1 VSQQDVLLNISASI
15 ALLESKLDEAES
27 QIDALLAR
35 VKAKPV
41 VLGNLQL
48 SGANLK
54 ELNAEIQQSVK
65 AVGKTAKASIQVEI
79 DDSNLQ
85 KEAKQQ
91 SQALQKELKPRATVT
106 VAVDSKSLDKS
117 KRDIQQV
124 VQKTTA
130 TSTTKVTPQGSGNPI
145 LNRAIK
151 DLATVAAVVDAV
163 SSRAIKARSAI
174 SSEPRQQVARIIR
187 NEPRRDG
194 LGGAGVDLAK
204 DYLQGKGVELK
215 QTNTRKLRTEIAD
228 LVSDS
233 KKISQDVVNGLAT
246 HLVKNSAASEG
257 ASEVARDIISTLKR
271 ELKISSP
278 SKITEG
284 IGRDIVRGLTRG
296 QAEESASAIKQARQV
311 SNFLI
316 AEYQR
321 IKKAQTSLFAGGALA
336 KASSSALSGYGERA
350 PGRLLSPGGGGQ
362 GNPQDT
368 RVFQTVVKDWFKGLL
383 NGIDQKKLLGQS
395 QPNWTRQNTGV
406 DFVNVVDLGNGGRQ
420 GGGNGGNRGGGGGG
434 QKMLPMPPF
443 QGAENGKWFASF
455 ATAEGLINKNNAAVS
470 KLNNSFSLLNNTVS
484 QAQVNTHL
492 VNTRIAL
499 AGVATA
505 YKKGEVAASDFA
517 DAQKGLALQQSSL
530 EAQPAVLQNLIKNY
544 KELGLHSESYV
555 QVLRQQEA
563 LMSSIAVHDFKAD
576 NPNAVNKVSNPVSL
590 SPQQQ
595 LQASRIAN
603 LKGYER
609 ANAAVLEAQGNSGFG
624 GFRGREIGNDE
635 IEKLSKSLKLENSI
649 SAIRS
654 ERGAIAGRKVGN
666 AFATPEDARV
676 HAALTKE
683 LNNSNRALRVLNGTA
698 KEGEVSAHLFRNAW
712 GVLSDD
718 FANLLPQLV
727 VFGVAYGVVVQ
738 GLSRAPGAIIG
749 AAASFDKLETSVSS
763 YLAATRNIGDASA
776 QLNELK
782 RIGLDLGIGFEKAA
796 QSYLRMAAATQGT
809 TLEGQEI
816 GITETLATSGRNLGL
831 SGAEIDRAST
841 ALTQIASKGTVQMEE
856 LKGQLAEALP
866 GAIQVSARAFNVT
879 TKELYGMIEAGQ
891 IASDEFISKF
901 IGQLEAEGG
910 NVNQLSGTFAN
921 VSEQLGASFQAL
933 GAATAAPILAPL
945 TMGMQALNFVIQKI
959 TPAMPIITAGLLMLG
974 KSALNAQLALQGTSI
989 AREMNGMKSALM
1001 VRAGIMSGFTSE
1013 MDKGRKAAQLFV
1025 GSLKAIGKAA
1035 LFGIAI
1041 EGISLGIRGLRGE
1054 IGSLKKELDVLKGLN
1069 SAGNKPGGS
1078 LNPFEKVTASFNLG
1092 KRFDQME
1099 TSRRTGAMA
1108 GELSNTNDKLRS
1120 PAFMTKVKQQAAE
1133 LKNIDKNLEAERTN
1147 EWKLQQDKKSVAYK
1161 KTVDKII
1168 ALTAERNQK
1177 IKDMEISP
1185 QEAQQSLSAIQT
1197 GIKEAEANRDLYTQI
1212 GDDRLASVQTKRL
1225 EKLQKE
1231 RAEFEKLIASA
1242 GLLDKSFKIN
1252 NLGALSAQAKL
1263 FQENLN
1269 KPDVNSADFL
1279 IQQRKVVGADKAV
1292 QDMGLMPEEMA
1303 LKTQEL
1309 TMQKMTQQLKLQENI
1324 TQAKLALMDN
1334 ERKKLEAVLEL
1345 ERTRGSLR
1353 EATAQRRVSIAGVAG
1368 IPEEQLAA
1376 QAALQRVQTAN
1387 RISDLS
1393 GQQALL
1399 SKDRERATIETEL
1412 EKQKITLQ
1420 KQQLDISKQ
1429 QLAIERIK
1437 IAAAMETFGISNNLK
1452 NEYKKQLE
1460 AIDATLS
1467 ATDSLIGNQSSLNGL
1482 LDQSLAAQNE
1492 SLGLRAQSLE
1502 LQKAE
1507 VNYNAETEKQVRQI
1521 QSAHNDINR
1530 KATDAT
1536 ARASNAL
1543 AVAQE
1548 QQDNLQQQFDS
1559 VKSIV
1564 DLQKERAQ
1572 ITQEGLSS
1580 ELQLADKLLDTY
1592 NSRNEG
1598 GVFERMAKASAIGAR
1613 SQQDMISVAEQRMR
1627 LQRQLE
1633 AEQSRQKQIDLEIK
1647 KRELQIEMAIFKI
1660 KMAGARLANEQAKIE
1675 ARKNLEMQYVN
1686 VSTLSKTP
1694 ERDNTLTALAGK
1706 INQLGGFNTAGVGS
1720 SVNTGALSAINSA
1733 DQAINTGQSI
1743 DIQEAQSGQLFS
1755 LRNENLNLQQSSMQK
1770 TQALSDELFNQDAAA
1785 WFGQFIDKTTELGV
1799 VMNTAAQG
1807 ISGFRADLAQAFTD
1821 SIMKG
1826 EDFSE
1831 AAGNAATALSSK
1843 IMTSIADQM
1852 IFKPMEEAFFKQMSK
1867 LGILKEEM
1875 DPQRQIQQNTL
1886 SLVSST
1892 DKVGAIAEAGFKS
1905 LESAILNADKKV
1917 GDASGLVSKP
1927 STATPTYSG
1936 GSFETSQLVSQ
1947 GTYQG
1952 TVATVGGGAV
1962 AKPRQSWQKHEIT
1975 PEIRAALNTVMY
1987 AEGTWRGGSED
1998 GYRTMF
2004 GGGLAPDL
2012 KKHPDKVVHSSNGY
2026 SSAAAGAYQFMP
2038 FTWNPIKDKLGLPDF
2053 SKEAQDQGG
2062 VELLKRRGVLD
2073 KIKAGK
2079 FDADVMNKMAPEW
2092 ASFPTHSGQSYHKQP
2107 VKSQSELM
2115 RFYNQ
2120 NLRSL
2125 QANPQS
2131 AGVVAGG
2138 SSMSNVNQAIRNS
2151 NIDFGDPVL
2160 KAIANSAP
2168 VKGAVGG
2175 CVKNVFDHL
2184 TTVSR
2189 QYVGKVAK
2197 QIENPGAAYSLRDGN
2212 DPRAAVIDLL
2222 KDHDW
2227 TSLPG
2232 LGTPTKLSNE
2242 KGSAS
2247 VNMMDL
2253 STYQDAVKKGMIP
2266 SGSLMYSTQ
2275 HNNPN
2280 APSPSG
2286 VSSSGYDFAVV
2297 RNQGR
2302 NIDNGFSEGQTP
2314 YGPNTKHVAIL
2325 VPKSSVGAGMGTS
2338 GSTLASAMP
2347 GPQVTTTTQ
2356 TYPGLTVPGLNTFG
2370 STSTPATQQPLIA
2383 PTGGAT
2389 PVVVTNMPPPS
2400 PTASNPLQGNPQS
2413 LAVSPELGFQGT
2425 TQSLLPPGLGSNLSA
2440 AFTGF
2445 ESSLNL
2451 SADSF
2456 AQLPNFISQLGISI
2470 PSFDQSAVD
2479 AAFALGDMSQKAS
2492 ATSFEKLNGAI
2503 SGVVGVIGNITMLM
2517 SGIGKMK
2524 EGGTQNT
2531 LLGLGS
2537 IFMSAGGLLT
2547 GPMFGGGGG
2556 GGGLLG
2562 GLFGRESGGPAYA
2575 KTPIIVGEGGP
2586 ELYVPGS
2593 HGSIISNPN
2602 TEKMLGSA
2610 SMADPVS
2617 TTKNLYSEN
2626 SRYLEHLK
2634 DANSNRQMSDLM
2646 KSAGSTE
2653 IRYNRVGSGDLPFI
2667 TEEDAREMARQA
2679 ASDGAKMGQQRTLSA
2694 LRNNPAARRGIGI

>member
-1 VSQQDVLLNISASI
+1 MSQQDVILNISASI
-15 ALLESKLDEAES
+15 ANLESKLDEAEQ

-41 VLGNLQL
+41 ILGNLQL
-48 SGANLK
+48 SGVNLK
-54 ELNAEIQQSVK
+54 ELNDEIQRSIK
-65 AVGKTAKASIQVEI
+65 AASKTATASVQVEI
-79 DDSNLQ
+79 DDSNTK
-85 KEAKQQ
+85 KEARQQ
-91 SQALQKELKPRATVT
+91 SQIIQKELKPKATVT
-106 VAVDSKSLDKS
+106 VAVDSKSLDKT
-117 KRDIQQV
+117 KKDVQQQI
-124 VQKTTA
+124 VQKTTGS
-130 TSTTKVTPQGSGNPI
+130 STTKVTSQGSGNPY
-145 LNRAIK
+145 LNRALK
-151 DLATVAAVVDAV
+151 DIATVAAVVDTLSNRAV
-163 SSRAIKARSAI
+163 RARSATGN
-174 SSEPRQQVARIIR
+174 EPRQQVAKIIR
-187 NEPRRDG
+187 NEPRREG

-204 DYLQGKGVELK
+204 EYLQGKGVELK

-228 LVSDS
+228 LLADS
-233 KKISQDVVNGLAT
+233 QKISQEIVNGLAT

-257 ASEVARDIISTLKR
+257 ASEVAKGIISSLKK

-284 IGRDIVRGLTRG
+284 IGKDIVRGLTKG
-296 QAEESASAIKQARQV
+296 QAEEGASAIKQARQV

-321 IKKAQTSLFAGGALA
+321 IKKSQNLLFGGGALTKA
-336 KASSSALSGYGERA
+336 PSSFLSSYPQQSGKSLASSS
-350 PGRLLSPGGGGQ
+350 GQ
-362 GNPQDT
+362 ANPQDAK
-368 RVFQTVVKDWFKGLL
+368 VFQTVVKEWFKGLL
-383 NGIDQKKLLGQS
+383 NGIEPQKLLGQS
-395 QPNWTRQNTGV
+395 QPNWQRRDGGV
-406 DFVNVVDLGNGGRQ
+406 DYVNVVDLGNRGGGR
-420 GGGNGGNRGGGGGG
+420 GANGGGGGG
-434 QKMLPMPPF
+434 GGGGDQKFLPMPPF
-443 QGAENGKWFASF
+443 QGANNQKWLSSF
-455 ATAEGLINKNNAAVS
+455 ATAEGLINRNNSAVA
-470 KLNNSFSLLNNTVS
+470 KLNNTFNLLNNTVS
-484 QAQVNTHL
+484 QAKVNTGL
-492 VNTRIAL
+492 VNLRIAIN
-499 AGVATA
+499 AVTTA
-505 YKKGEVAASDFA
+505 FKKGEIAASDFS
-517 DAQKGLALQQSSL
+517 DAQKGLALQQVSL
-530 EAQPAVLQNLIKNY
+530 ESQPAVLQNLIKNY
-544 KELGLHSESYV
+544 KELGLYSESYV
-555 QVLRQQEA
+555 QILRQQEA
-563 LMSSIAVHDFKAD
+563 IMSSIAVHDAAID
-576 NPNAVNKVSNPVSL
+576 ASSPINKVSSPVTL
-590 SPQQQ
+590 SAADQ
-595 LQASRIAN
+595 LQANRIAN
-603 LKGYER
+603 AKGYER
-609 ANAAVLEAQGNSGFG
+609 ANNAVLEAQSNSGFG
-624 GFRGREIGNDE
+624 GFRGREIGNSE
-635 IEKLSKSLKLENSI
+635 IERLSKVMKLEQSI
-649 SAIRS
+649 ATIRS
-654 ERGAIAGRKVGN
+654 EQNVIRNRKVGN
-666 AFATPEDARV
+666 KFATPEDARV
-676 HAALTKE
+676 FAGLTKE
-683 LNNSNRALRVLNGTA
+683 LSNADRALRVINGTA
-698 KEGEVSAHLFRNAW
+698 KAGETSAHLFRNAW

-718 FANLLPQLV
+718 FSNLLPQLV

-776 QLNELK
+776 QLNQLK
-782 RIGLDLGIGFEKAA
+782 KIGLDLGIGFEKAA

-809 TLEGQEI
+809 TLEGQEV
-816 GITETLATSGRNLGL
+816 GITKTLATSGRNLGL

-910 NVNQLSGTFAN
+910 NVNQLGGTFAN
-921 VSEQLGASFQAL
+921 VSEQLAASFQAL
-933 GAATAAPILAPL
+933 GAATAAPALPVL
-945 TMGMQALNFVIQKI
+945 TMGMQALNAVIQQI
-959 TPAMPIITAGLLMLG
+959 TPVMPVITAGLLMLG

-989 AREMNGMKSALM
+989 ANEMKGLGSALM
-1001 VRAGIMSGFTSE
+1001 VRTGIMAGFTSE
-1013 MDKGRKAAQLFV
+1013 MNKGRKAAELFAV
-1025 GSLKAIGKAA
+1025 SLKAIGKAA
-1035 LFGIAI
+1035 LIGLAFEGVSFGIKA
-1041 EGISLGIRGLRGE
+1041 LRGE
-1054 IGSLKKELDVLKGLN
+1054 IGSLQKELDVVKALN
-1069 SAGNKPGGS
+1069 SKSKEPGGD
-1078 LNPFEKVTASFNLG
+1078 LNMFDRFKANWNLG
-1092 KRFDQME
+1092 KRFDQMA
-1099 TSRRTGAMA
+1099 TSNRTDDMSRQ
-1108 GELSNTNDKLRS
+1108 LSSVNNKLMT
-1120 PAFMTKVKQQAAE
+1120 PAFMAKVKQQATE
-1133 LKNIDKNLEAERTN
+1133 LKNIDKQIEAERTQQ
-1147 EWKLQQDKKSVAYK
+1147 WKLEQDKKSEAYK
-1161 KTVDKII
+1161 KTVDRII
-1168 ALTAERNQK
+1168 YLTNERNKK
-1177 IKDMEISP
+1177 IKNMEISP
-1185 QEAQQSLSAIQT
+1185 QAAQQSLSAT
-1197 GIKEAEANRDLYTQI
+1197 KTAIKEAEANRDLYLRI
-1212 GDDRLASVQTKRL
+1212 GDTNKAKVQDIRLKRL
-1225 EKLQKE
+1225 QQE
-1231 RAEFEKLIASA
+1231 REEFEKLIAAA
-1242 GLLDKSFKIN
+1242 GLLDQSFKIN
-1252 NLGALSAQAKL
+1252 NLGALSAQAKV

-1303 LKTQEL
+1303 LRTQEL
-1309 TMQKMTQQLKLQENI
+1309 TMQKMTQQLRLQEDI
-1324 TQAKLALMDN
+1324 TQAKLTLIDN
-1334 ERKKLEAVLEL
+1334 EKKKLESVLEL
-1345 ERTRGSLR
+1345 ERVRGSLR
-1353 EATAQRRVSIAGVAG
+1353 EATAQRRVSIAGVTG

-1399 SKDRERATIETEL
+1399 SKDREKATVETEL

-1429 QLAIERIK
+1429 QLAVERIK
-1437 IAAAMETFGISNNLK
+1437 IAAAMETFGISNTLK

-1482 LDQSLAAQNE
+1482 LDQSLATQNQA
-1492 SLGLRAQSLE
+1492 LDIKMQSLE

-1536 ARASNAL
+1536 ARASHAL
-1543 AVAQE
+1543 TVAQE
-1548 QQDNLQQQFDS
+1548 QQDSLQQQFDS

-1572 ITQEGLSS
+1572 IVQDGLSS
-1580 ELQLADKLLDTY
+1580 ELQLADKLLETY
-1592 NSRNEG
+1592 SSRNEG

-1633 AEQSRQKQIDLEIK
+1633 NEQSRQKQIDLDIK

-1686 VSTLSKTP
+1686 VSTLAKTP
-1694 ERDNTLTALAGK
+1694 ERDNMLTGLADALNK
-1706 INQLGGFNTAGVGS
+1706 LGGFNTAGVGS
-1720 SVNTGALSAINSA
+1720 SVNTGAQSAIFA
-1733 DQAINTGQSI
+1733 AKQTLNTDESI
-1743 DIQEAQSGQLFS
+1743 GMQEAQYGQLFS
-1755 LRNENLNLQQSSMQK
+1755 LKNENLDLQRSSLEK
-1770 TQALSDELFNQDAAA
+1770 TQALSEELFNQDAAA

-1807 ISGFRADLAQAFTD
+1807 ISSFRSDLAQAFTD

-1852 IFKPMEEAFFKQMSK
+1852 IFKPMEEAFFKELSK
-1867 LGILKEEM
+1867 LGILKEQM
-1875 DPQRQIQQNTL
+1875 DPQRQIQQNTFE
-1886 SLVSST
+1886 LVSST
-1892 DKVGAIAEAGFKS
+1892 DRIGNIAESGFKS
-1905 LESAILNADKKV
+1905 LEAAITNSNKSLN
-1917 GDASGLVSKP
+1917 DAAGLVSKP
-1927 STATPTYSG
+1927 STATPVYSG

-1952 TVATVGGGAV
+1952 SVETMGGSAV

-1975 PEIRAALNTVMY
+1975 PEIRAALNTIRF
-1987 AEGTWRGGSED
+1987 AEGTWLGGSDD

-2012 KKHPDKVVHSSNGY
+2012 KKHPDKVVHGNGY

-2038 FTWNPIKDKLGLPDF
+2038 FTWNPIKNKLGLPDF

-2062 VELLKRRGVLD
+2062 VELLQRRGVLD

-2092 ASFPTHSGQSYHKQP
+2092 ASFPTHSGKSYYNQP
-2107 VKSQSELM
+2107 VKSQAELL

-2120 NLRSL
+2120 NLKSL
-2125 QANPQS
+2125 QTNPQS

-2138 SSMSNVNQAIRNS
+2138 SSMSSINQAIRNS

-2168 VKGAVGG
+2168 IEGAVGG

-2184 TTVSR
+2184 TSVSR
-2189 QYVGKVAK
+2189 KYVGKVAK

-2232 LGTPTKLSNE
+2232 LGTPTKLSNAR
-2242 KGSAS
+2242 GSAS

-2253 STYQDAVKKGMIP
+2253 PTYQDAVKRGMIP
-2266 SGSLMYSTQ
+2266 SGSLMYSTE

-2280 APSPSG
+2280 ASSPSG

-2314 YGPNTKHVAIL
+2314 YGANTKHIAIL
-2325 VPKSSVGAGMGTS
+2325 VPKGSVGAGS
-2338 GSTLASAMP
+2338 ESTLASAMP
-2347 GPQVTTTTQ
+2347 GPQFTTTTQ
-2356 TYPGLTVPGLNTFG
+2356 TYPGLTVPALNTF
-2370 STSTPATQQPLIA
+2370 SSSTPSAAQPLVS
-2383 PTGGAT
+2383 PTTQPLVGGAM

-2400 PTASNPLQGNPQS
+2400 PAAGAGNGFQATPQS
-2413 LAVSPELGFQGT
+2413 ILPPELGN
-2425 TQSLLPPGLGSNLSA
+2425 NLTN

-2445 ESSLNL
+2445 ESSLNM
-2451 SADSF
+2451 SAESL
-2456 AQLPNFISQLGISI
+2456 ASLPNFASQLGISM
-2470 PSFDQSAVD
+2470 PNLDQKTLD
-2479 AAFALGDMSQKAS
+2479 AAFALDEMGQKAS
-2492 ATSFEKLNGAI
+2492 STSFEGLNGAI
-2503 SGVVGVIGNITMLM
+2503 SGIISVIGNVTMMM
-2517 SGIGKMK
+2517 SGISKMK

-2547 GPMFGGGGG
+2547 GPLFGGGGG
-2556 GGGLLG
+2556 GGGFLS

-2602 TEKMLGSA
+2602 TEKMLGSMSMSDPA
-2610 SMADPVS
+2610 STA
-2617 TTKNLYSEN
+2617 KNLYSEN
-2626 SRYLEHLK
+2626 NRYLEHLK
-2634 DANSNRQMSDLM
+2634 DTNTNRKMSDLM
-2646 KSAGSTE
+2646 SSGSMSTE

-2667 TEEDAREMARQA
+2667 TEQDAMAMAKQA
-2679 ASDGAKMGQQRTLSA
+2679 ASDGARMGQQKTLAA
-2694 LRNNPAARRGIGI
+2694 LRNSPGARRGIGI